1 MEKLQLSNGEQIEIL
16 NGASLN
22 AIRIEVSNWD
32 EFKALKEKFTDD
44 NLAEVSFLNEFGIV
58 SGVYEDKTLSKNY
71 PIEEVTD
78 DEGIITGLIVTF
90 TLKDVD
96 KVEKTLKELNKKLE
110 ETQATA
116 EVLTTAIAEIGSLV
130 GGE

>member
-1 MEKLQLSNGEQIEIL
+1 MEKLQLSNGEQMEIL
-16 NGASLN
+16 NGASIN
-22 AIRIEVSNWD
+22 AIRIEVADWD
-32 EFKALKEKFTDD
+32 EFKALKEKLTDD
-44 NLAEVSFLNEFGIV
+44 NLSEVTFLNEYGSV

-78 DEGIITGLIVTF
+78 DEGIVTSLIVTF
-90 TLKDVD
+90 TLNDID
-96 KVEKTLKELNKKLE
+96 QVEKTLKALNKKLE